1 MALWGGVLISC
12 DPSSGSS
19 VDSSPESFDATGQWK
34 GYFVEEDGTVP
45 EEYSVFFDINYKYP
59 ENFFFVFHRPGDS
72 EINDS
77 DFEIIIYSDE
87 ESFKEKTL
95 YPYTKDKEGDL
106 TVISCDDGTV
116 IKYKIID
123 NGTIECDVYDDVNDE
138 VPAISLKLTRI
149 KETYE
154 IKFVSSEGSGAS
166 D

>member
-1 MALWGGVLISC
+1 MFFWPLPPCLALWGGVLISC

-45 EEYSVFFDINYKYP
+45 EEYSVFFDINCKYP

-87 ESFKEKTL
+87 ESFKEKAL

-123 NGTIECDVYDDVNDE
+123 NDTIECAEDGL
-138 VPAISLKLTRI
+138 ILTRI

-154 IKFVSSEGSGAS
+154 IKFVPSEGSGAS